1 MANSAADFYFTANA
15 KEVVQAINGIQSR
28 LRKLEKT
35 GAKKATEATGQ
46 QMQQLGAD
54 FQIAAA
60 GAKALHRILGLG
72 YMVTFAAGAVKAVGA
87 INAFGNAC
95 VNAASEM
102 ETYQTRFT
110 TLLGDTETAQAHL
123 EQLNQYAAKT
133 PFEISGISQASASL
147 LSFGIKAEESHEV
160 LRMLGDVAAASGA
173 SLQELAQ
180 IYGKVNTA
188 GKLDTQD
195 INQLATRA
203 LNLRELFA
211 ARDNLTGD
219 EVKKRISGGEYGVED
234 LRWAIE
240 KETREGGAFYKGA
253 ENLSNTY
260 SGLVSTLKD
269 DFRALQSD
277 LGEMV
282 LPTMKNMVKQGVAMV
297 NTWGPPLKKAIKD
310 LGRGMRD
317 FFMSTEATGSSMS
330 RLDAIVAT
338 FKLEPFREMVR
349 LRKEEYAA
357 EQELARLTGE
367 TLNKTE
373 FEIAAERRLAEET
386 RQRALQEQIAADN
399 AERAAKAAEK
409 EAETRKRMRADLA
422 ADRAKREAEAAR
434 DLFASQ
440 SSAGMKAELAYR
452 FRQATGK
459 EWQGI
464 AGMDEAAL
472 RAAEDKAARKA
483 DAGALAELAALR
495 EYAGLY
501 AETLQKEI
509 EVQNQRTA
517 ALDAAR
523 AAEVQAS
530 ELADARE
537 RGDLAAVQ
545 DLEAAAAAERKYAE
559 LRGLGMEHAEAANWA
574 AGAAGREHGAG
585 RAATAPGEWM
595 RDDLAAVGGGGAA
608 IRIPNAQLAVQ
619 RQQLSAAQLTN
630 KLLEKL
636 LQKPATV
643 TGLPVVP

>member
-35 GAKKATEATGQ
+35 GAKKAAEATGQ

-60 GAKALHRILGLG
+60 GAKALHGILGLG

-87 INAFGNAC
+87 ITAFGNAC
-95 VNAASEM
+95 VNAASDM

-110 TLLGDTETAQAHL
+110 TLLGDTEKAQDHL
-123 EQLNQYAAKT
+123 KLLTGYAAKT
-133 PFEISGISQASASL
+133 PFDMAGISKASASL
-147 LSFGIKAEESHEV
+147 LAFGVEAEQSHEI
-160 LRMLGDVAAASGA
+160 LRMLGDVAAASGGDLA
-173 SLQELAQ
+173 ELAR
-180 IYGKVNTA
+180 IYGKVQAA
-188 GKLDTQD
+188 GKLDATDLQ
-195 INQLATRA
+195 QLSDRGLVLQNLLAERDGLDPAT
-203 LNLRELFA
+203 
-211 ARDNLTGD
+211 
-219 EVKKRISGGEYGVED
+219 VKKAISAGEYGAED
-234 LRWAIE
+234 LLWALR
-240 KETREGGAFYKGA
+240 KETGKGGRFENGA
-253 ENLSNTY
+253 ANLSETY
-260 SGLVSTLKD
+260 KGLVSTFQDNIKM
-269 DFRALQSD
+269 LQVE
-277 LGEMV
+277 LGELA
-282 LPTMKNMVKQGVAMV
+282 LPALNNALKEGIALVDK
-297 NTWGPPLKKAIKD
+297 WGMPFKKIVMD
-310 LGRGMRD
+310 IGRGMKAL
-317 FFMSTEATGSSMS
+317 FTSTESTGRSMS
-330 RLDAIVAT
+330 RLDAFVKM
-338 FKLEPFREMVR
+338 FKLEPFREMIR
-349 LRKEEYAA
+349 IRDEEYKSEKELEELSSAKLFKTQ
-357 EQELARLTGE
+357 QELAVERQLAHE
-367 TLNKTE
+367 AR
-373 FEIAAERRLAEET
+373 IRAMAAESAAE
-386 RQRALQEQIAADN
+386 A

-409 EAETRKRMRADLA
+409 EKEQRAKMRADLA
-422 ADRAKREAEAAR
+422 SDRAKRAADNDR
-434 DLFASQ
+434 ALFSSQ
-440 SSAGMKAELAYR
+440 NAAGMKAELAYR

-483 DAGALAELAALR
+483 DAGAMSELAALR

-523 AAEVQAS
+523 AAEVQAA

-574 AGAAGREHGAG
+574 AGAAGREHGRSGAAAG
-585 RAATAPGEWM
+585 PGEWM

-619 RQQLSAAQLTN
+619 RQQLNALQLSN
-630 KLLEKL
+630 RLLERL
-636 LQKPATV
+636 LAKPATV